1 MAQQTSD
8 SPRATRA
15 VVVGM
20 SGATGLAV
28 VRALAHSGVLCHAVH
43 TSAGAPGLASHLATA
58 HVSPDW
64 RTRPE
69 AFVSYLLDLAAD
81 ELGGEAASLFVTDD
95 AAVEVVWSAGG
106 ALRAAGLRPA
116 FSFAGSPADALD
128 KRTQM
133 SAAARAGVDHPA
145 GEWGAARAL
154 LERVGSFRYPV
165 IVKPALSHIGVK
177 RMGAKA
183 LPCATA
189 AELTAALERTRD
201 LDVLVQEFVPGADDQ
216 LYTCGVFRGAAQT
229 LVFTGRKLKQH
240 PPVLGISRLSEAVE
254 VPEIVAGSVRLLDEL
269 GYQGVAQ
276 VEYKRDGRDGV
287 YRLMEVNVR
296 PWTWIGLAEACGV
309 NLPLAAHEW
318 ALAGGEGGGSQE
330 RAPGEGSEGGGGSRE
345 RAGAPALV
353 QREGR
358 WIWLLPEAVYTLR
371 DLGSGRWPDARQ
383 WRGLRAE
390 AFFSRDDPWPFFSA
404 LAAPVRLRVERL
416 RRSWLELKRAVL
428 RALLPAAFALN
439 LGLALGDELRARRGR
454 QSRPRRARGLSD
466 GNRAL
471 VLAPHPDD
479 ETIMCGA
486 TLAAVRRRGDAVRIV
501 AVTSGAATGQGRS
514 NDDVAATRHDELQRA
529 AAALGADDIVVW
541 ELPDRGLAAAR
552 AELAERIGAELDE
565 YAPTDVYVPFPHD
578 AHEDHVATAL
588 ALGDALGHRANRQGG
603 DDALAGRAGRLGGEP
618 LVHAGFVLTA
628 PDARWVDRLVPAAGA
643 DWRAKLD
650 AVQAYGSRDAS
661 IFVKPLQL
669 ARLAPGS
676 LLRPAEQFVDL
687 EPGAFAALCEAL
699 AADGLTRPSGGAAT
713 HPLYVARERLRTAE
727 QRRRIAALVA
737 AVR

>member
-1 MAQQTSD
+1 MTRQTSD
-8 SPRATRA
+8 SPSGTRA

-28 VRALAHSGVLCHAVH
+28 VRALAHAGVLCHAVH
-43 TSAGAPGLASHLATA
+43 TSAGAPGLASRLARP

-64 RTRPE
+64 RTEPE
-69 AFVSYLLDLAAD
+69 AFVSYLLDLAAA

-95 AAVEVVWSAGG
+95 AAVEVVWSAGTP
-106 ALRAAGLRPA
+106 LRAAGLRPA
-116 FSFAGSPADALD
+116 FAFAGSPADALD
-128 KRTQM
+128 KRIQM

-145 GEWGAARAL
+145 GEWGAAQAL

-165 IVKPALSHIGVK
+165 IVKPALSHVGVK

-189 AELTAALERTRD
+189 TELTAALERTRD

-216 LYTCGVFRGAAQT
+216 LYTCGVFRGAGQT

-254 VPEIVAGSVRLLDEL
+254 VPELVAGSVRLLDEL

-318 ALAGGEGGGSQE
+318 ALAGGEGSD
-330 RAPGEGSEGGGGSRE
+330 RSRE
-345 RAGAPALV
+345 SAGAPALA
-353 QREGR
+353 QSGGR

-371 DLGSGRWPDARQ
+371 DLGRGQRPDLRQ

-404 LAAPVRLRVERL
+404 LAVPLRLRVERL
-416 RRSWLELKRAVL
+416 QRSWLELKRAVL
-428 RALLPAAFALN
+428 RALLPAAFAVN
-439 LGLALGDELRARRGR
+439 LGLAVADELCARRGR
-454 QSRPRRARGLSD
+454 QSRPRRARGLPG

-486 TLAAVRRRGDAVRIV
+486 TLAAARRRGDAVRIV

-514 NDDVAATRHDELQRA
+514 RDDVAATRRDELHKA
-529 AAALGADDIVVW
+529 AAVLGIDDVVAW

-552 AELAERIGAELDE
+552 AELAERIGAQLDE
-565 YAPTDVYVPFPHD
+565 YAPTDVYVPFPND

-588 ALGDALGHRANRQGG
+588 ALGDALARRAGRQGFDDGAARASRQGG
-603 DDALAGRAGRLGGEP
+603 DP

-628 PDARWVDRLVPAAGA
+628 PDPTWVDRVVPAAGA

-650 AVQAYGSRDAS
+650 AVRAYASRDGS

-687 EPGAFAALCEAL
+687 DAGAFAALCEAL
-699 AADGLTRPSGGAAT
+699 TADGLTRPGGGAAT

-727 QRRRIAALVA
+727 QRRRIAALLA
-737 AVR
+737 AAR